1 MKRSEWD
8 ELAKYLWK
16 LSTMKSKHSQP
27 IKDLIAI
34 VYQNIFY
41 QQEIHEVILDD
52 NEQTSKTIRNDTRL
66 DPNGENASY

>member
-41 QQEIHEVILDD
+41 QEEIYEVILDD

-66 DPNGENASY
+66 NPNGENSSN